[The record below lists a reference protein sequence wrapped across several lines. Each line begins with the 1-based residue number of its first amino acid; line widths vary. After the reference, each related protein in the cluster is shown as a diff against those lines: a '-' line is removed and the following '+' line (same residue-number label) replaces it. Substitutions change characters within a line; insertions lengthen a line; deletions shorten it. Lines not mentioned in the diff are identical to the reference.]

1 MKRVILLLLCLI
13 QGLTNI
19 KASEPVAIVIS
30 APDTT
35 FLALRQAHDQ
45 AVARQDMQTAGK
57 CLQEMG
63 KICYTLG
70 HYASSLDYYQQA
82 MQAFEAAGN
91 KKEQAGLLNDIGEL
105 YYRNINK
112 TAAKKQ
118 FDKAL
123 QLFQTMKNIPG
134 MAETYGH
141 IGHYYEKQ
149 QQYDSAHYFQH
160 SALALYQQLK
170 DTVGIARIYEHLGTI
185 HEDLSQYDT
194 ALSYFNK
201 ALALYEQ
208 RGNKPEGLE
217 VTNNI
222 GDILRKTGSYA
233 AGISWSLRALNLAL
247 QSNNKYQEGAACKD
261 LAKAYNLLGKNDSA
275 FYYMEWSRKCL
286 SEIYSAQNNQQMSF
300 LQVLYDTNK
309 KSEEINRLENSHRVN
324 RVIYIA
330 IGIVVALLVALA
342 LAIISRQKLKI
353 SQAQALSEQNAAINK
368 VQKDQLELKSR
379 QLANH
384 TLDIIQRNQFLEEL
398 RHSLTQLVQDE
409 KRDQK
414 KQLQQLVVKINQNV
428 SHEKQ
433 WKEFTDVFEQVHQVF
448 FDKLNARFGDLTNND
463 IRLLALHKMNI
474 DSKDMAT
481 ILGISPDSLRVARY
495 RLRKK
500 LNIQEGDTL
509 TTFVQ
514 NL

>member
-1 MKRVILLLLCLI
+1 MKRILLILLCLSGVLFAGATTPELI
-13 QGLTNI
+13 T
-19 KASEPVAIVIS
+19 IVNPS
-30 APDTT
+30 PDTA
-35 FLALRQAHDQ
+35 FLALRQQHDQ
-45 AVARQDMQTAGK
+45 AIARQDMLTAGK

-70 HYASSLDYYQQA
+70 HYSKSLEYYQQA
-82 MQAFEAAGN
+82 MSVFEEVRDRNAQGR
-91 KKEQAGLLNDIGEL
+91 LLNDIGQL

-112 TAAKKQ
+112 AAAKKE

-123 QLFQTMKNIPG
+123 YYFEQGKNSTG
-134 MAETYGH
+134 VAETYGY

-149 QQYDSAHYFQH
+149 QQYDSALFFQQK
-160 SALALYQQLK
+160 ALDLYQHLN
-170 DTVGIARIYEHLGTI
+170 DTTGIARIYENLGTI
-185 HEDLSQYDT
+185 HEDLSHYDT
-194 ALSYFNK
+194 ALVYFNK
-201 ALALYEQ
+201 AYSLY
-208 RGNKPEGLE
+208 GPYTYDGLE

-222 GDILRKTGSYA
+222 GDILRKTGKYA
-233 AGISWSLRALNLAL
+233 ASISWSLKALQLAL

-261 LAKAYNLLGKNDSA
+261 LAKAYNLLGRNDSA
-275 FYYMEWSRKCL
+275 YYYMEWSRKCQA
-286 SEIYSAQNNQQMSF
+286 EIYSAQNNQQMNF
-300 LQVLYDTNK
+300 LQALYETNK
-309 KSEEINRLENSHRVN
+309 KNDEILRLANSHRMN
-324 RVIYIA
+324 RIIYIA
-330 IGIVVALLVALA
+330 IATVVALLIALA
-342 LAIISRQKLKI
+342 LTIISRQKLKI
-353 SQAQALSEQNAAINK
+353 GQAQALSAQNAAINK

-398 RHSLTQLVQDE
+398 RYSLAQLVQDE

-414 KQLQQLVVKINQNV
+414 KQLQQLVARINQNV

-500 LNIQEGDTL
+500 LNIPEGDTL
-509 TTFVQ
+509 ITFVQ
-514 NL
+514 GL